1 MLYLDTNVL
10 VYSLVNQ
17 DSDKMLT
24 SQTLINQ
31 CISDS
36 SLLLS
41 PLTLQEL
48 AFTLAKLNLPQAM
61 IKDSFDVFKAFAAH
75 DIDIELCDSAFQLAL
90 SSNML
95 RNINDAIHARFAEQ
109 HAAKL
114 VTFDNGFRKFAAHVS
129 IPMDILS

>member
-1 MLYLDTNVL
+1 MLYLDTNIL

-17 DSDKMLT
+17 DNDKMLA
-24 SQTLINQ
+24 SQVLINQ
-31 CISDS
+31 CIADS

-48 AFTLAKLNLPQAM
+48 AFTLAKLNLPQTM
-61 IKDSFDVFKAFAAH
+61 IKDSFEVFKVFAAYE
-75 DIDIELCDSAFQLAL
+75 IDTELCDSAFQLAL

-95 RNINDAIHARFAEQ
+95 KSINDAIHARFAEQ

-114 VTFDNGFRKFAAHVS
+114 VTFDSGFKKFVGQIS
-129 IPMDILS
+129 IPIEILS